1 MTRFLTIAVGLVVI
15 LVLTLAAFGLD
26 VTRSLGL
33 IWEGAVGDNVGLSR
47 TLVKFVPL
55 LLTALGILVAWRAK
69 MFNIGGEG
77 QWIVGGIFAASVF
90 KLMPNLPP
98 GLLNVM
104 LLAAG
109 AAGGAL
115 FAGLAAVLQIKR
127 GVQVVISTILLNFI
141 AVQGL
146 EFAIRGPLQQDSGT
160 LPMTQRLP
168 NEVMLARFNAQTDL
182 HAGIFIA
189 LLAVLAVWIF
199 MTRTR
204 AGFDLRVVGE
214 SETAARANGIN
225 VARNQMR
232 AMMISG
238 GLCGLASAV
247 EYTGM
252 TGQLS
257 SGFAQ
262 SWGFLAIPVALLGN
276 LSPLGTAASSLFFS
290 GLLAGSENLGRFTG
304 VGTTVVLVIQGAA
317 VLAYIALDRY
327 KWRPLARKEA
337 T

>member
-1 MTRFLTIAVGLVVI
+1 
-15 LVLTLAAFGLD
+15 
-26 VTRSLGL
+26 
-33 IWEGAVGDNVGLSR
+33 
-47 TLVKFVPL
+47 
-55 LLTALGILVAWRAK
+55 
-69 MFNIGGEG
+69 
-77 QWIVGGIFAASVF
+77 
-90 KLMPNLPP
+90 
-98 GLLNVM
+98 
-104 LLAAG
+104 
-109 AAGGAL
+109 
-115 FAGLAAVLQIKR
+115 
-127 GVQVVISTILLNFI
+127 
-141 AVQGL
+141 
-146 EFAIRGPLQQDSGT
+146 
-160 LPMTQRLP
+160 
-168 NEVMLARFNAQTDL
+168 
-182 HAGIFIA
+182 
-189 LLAVLAVWIF
+189 

-225 VARNQMR
+225 VAKNQMR